1 VNWVDGMAVAYE
13 AGMTTG
19 ELHEYGTLTV
29 DGTLTET
36 TDGSHEQT
44 LLNQVETETETT
56 ADDGTD

>member
-1 VNWVDGMAVAYE
+1 MAVAYE